1 MSKIADT
8 EQVGEQVTEQVKRLL
23 VGIGDKEWSIKEFMD
38 KNREGS
44 KTQLKEYI
52 IDIIISGLSMET
64 NRKSNLKNN
73 KQSNRD

>member
-1 MSKIADT
+1 
-8 EQVGEQVTEQVKRLL
+8 
-23 VGIGDKEWSIKEFMD
+23 MD

-44 KTQLKEYI
+44 KNQLKEYI